1 MKGEMMELIER
12 LRRLKIRTT
21 GNDQEAAKILNEAI
35 DVIER
40 VHQRERPHA
49 RRLAMLLDASIPA
62 LEKAAKAERRREDG
76 KSLRC
81 ITDQERL
88 KAVEEA
94 VLKADELFG
103 SIIPR

>member
-1 MKGEMMELIER
+1 MELIEK

-35 DVIER
+35 NVIER
-40 VHQRERPHA
+40 VHQSERPFA
-49 RRLAMLLDASIPA
+49 RHLAMLLDASIPA
-62 LEKAAKAERRREDG
+62 LEQAAKTERRREDG

-81 ITDQERL
+81 ITNQERL

-94 VLKADELFG
+94 VSKADKLFG
-103 SIIPR
+103 SIV